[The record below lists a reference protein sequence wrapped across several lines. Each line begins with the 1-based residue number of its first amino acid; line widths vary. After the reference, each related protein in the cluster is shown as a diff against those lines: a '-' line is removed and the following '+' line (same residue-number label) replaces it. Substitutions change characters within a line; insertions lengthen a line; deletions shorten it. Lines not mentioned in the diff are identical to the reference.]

1 MTLMANCS
9 LFSAGLKT
17 MIRSNPGLLLL
28 HGGTVVRKW
37 SHNLLPVIAEEQASQ
52 PLERFEIGHLP
63 EDSVPRKV
71 ARILL
76 WFVLPLTLLV
86 VADRLWMWT
95 KWLRRHKKG
104 NNEQGS
110 QEIGNNPKI
119 TTKTKEQ

>member
-1 MTLMANCS
+1 
-9 LFSAGLKT
+9 
-17 MIRSNPGLLLL
+17 
-28 HGGTVVRKW
+28 
-37 SHNLLPVIAEEQASQ
+37 
-52 PLERFEIGHLP
+52 
-63 EDSVPRKV
+63 VPRKV

-95 KWLRRHKKG
+95 KWLRRRKKG

-110 QEIGNNPKI
+110 QEIGNNPKL